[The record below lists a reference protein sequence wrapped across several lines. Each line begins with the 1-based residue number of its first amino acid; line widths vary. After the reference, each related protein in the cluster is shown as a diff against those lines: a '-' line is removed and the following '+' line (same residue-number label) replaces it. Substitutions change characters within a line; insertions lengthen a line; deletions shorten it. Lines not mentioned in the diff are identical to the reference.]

1 MCMHIRIYISSHVH
15 TCARMHVV
23 CMARLIRRGCYASK
37 RCTCVSSVVRLS
49 TYPGSLSC
57 DACMYAGVH
66 VCGMCVLGVRM
77 REPLRD

>member
-1 MCMHIRIYISSHVH
+1 MHIIIYISSHLH
-15 TCARMHVV
+15 TCAHMHVV

-37 RCTCVSSVVRLS
+37 RCTCVSSVVRHS
-49 TYPGSLSC
+49 TQAGSLSC

-66 VCGMCVLGVRM
+66 MCGMCVLRVRM

>member
-1 MCMHIRIYISSHVH
+1 MIYIHIYMHILIYISSHLH

-49 TYPGSLSC
+49 
-57 DACMYAGVH
+57 
-66 VCGMCVLGVRM
+66 
-77 REPLRD
+77 LRSQPFM